1 MTIEEYLKQYQRSKK
16 ISFAE
21 IGRKCG
27 ISKQMI
33 SKIVNG
39 QIKRVSGETLV
50 KIAKGTGIDIADFVK
65 LLDLE
70 VEPQTGGETLRL
82 IREQRE
88 QISDE
93 MYFLYTAYRRA
104 DEDTRKAIRLL
115 LRMEE

>member
-1 MTIEEYLKQYQRSKK
+1 MTIGEYLKEYQRSKK

-21 IGRKCG
+21 IGRKCD

-39 QIKRVSGETLV
+39 QVKKVSNETVV
-50 KIAKGTGIDIADFVK
+50 KIARGTGIDIADLIK

-70 VEPQTGGETLRL
+70 IEPQTGGETLRL

-88 QISDE
+88 HISDE
-93 MYFLYTAYRRA
+93 MYLLYTAYRRA